1 MIEYSDLDADQQQLI
16 EDFET
21 RRSGAVLDNLL
32 AQKKTPYKGAG
43 AETTYPSSR

>member
-21 RRSGAVLDNLL
+21 RRSGAGLDNLL
-32 AQKKTPYKGAG
+32 AQQKTPYKGAG